1 MKKVA
6 LFVFIVF
13 LSVIFLFACSR
24 SHKAIQIKGS
34 DTMVNLAQVWAE
46 EFMKKYPETSLA
58 VTGGGSGT
66 GIAAL
71 ISRTTDIAMTS
82 RDMSKKEVE
91 AARHYGVSPREYR
104 VAQDGI
110 AVVVS
115 KNNPVGQLTLP
126 QLSAIF
132 TGEYKNWKEL
142 GGADLQIVVL
152 SRDRNSGTH
161 MFFLE
166 QVVKLGKKK
175 SPQEF
180 GPTVLM
186 MPSNQAIV
194 EEVCGN
200 VAAVGYIGLGYLT
213 ANLKAMAV
221 AKNERAGYVVPNHTT
236 VANGTYPV
244 ARPLNFYTNGVPS
257 GEVKIFL
264 DFVLS
269 SAGQKIVSEMDF
281 VPIKSTSSKR

>member
-1 MKKVA
+1 MRKTSLCLFILIA
-6 LFVFIVF
+6 LVCLIP
-13 LSVIFLFACSR
+13 ACSR
-24 SHKAIQIKGS
+24 SHKALQIKGS

-46 EFMKKYPETSLA
+46 EFMKKYPAASMA

-71 ISRTTDIAMTS
+71 ISQATDIAMTS
-82 RDMSKKEVE
+82 RDMSKKEIE
-91 AARHYGVSPREYR
+91 AAQSYGVSPQEYR

-115 KNNPVGQLTLP
+115 KKNPISQLTLQ

-142 GGADLQIVVL
+142 GGQNARMVAL

-161 MFFLE
+161 VFFLE
-166 QVVKLGKKK
+166 KVVKLGDKK
-175 SPQEF
+175 SVKEF
-180 GPTVLM
+180 GSAVLM

-194 EEVCGN
+194 EEVSGN
-200 VAAVGYIGLGYLT
+200 PSAVGYIGLGYLT
-213 ANLKAMAV
+213 NKLKVVAV
-221 AKNERAGYVVPNHTT
+221 AKDEYSRFIVPTNLT
-236 VANGTYPV
+236 VADGTYPI
-244 ARPLNFYTNGVPS
+244 ARPLNFYTDGVPS
-257 GEVKIFL
+257 GEVKTFL

-269 SAGQKIVSEMDF
+269 PAGQKIVLEMDF
-281 VPIKSTSSKR
+281 VPIK